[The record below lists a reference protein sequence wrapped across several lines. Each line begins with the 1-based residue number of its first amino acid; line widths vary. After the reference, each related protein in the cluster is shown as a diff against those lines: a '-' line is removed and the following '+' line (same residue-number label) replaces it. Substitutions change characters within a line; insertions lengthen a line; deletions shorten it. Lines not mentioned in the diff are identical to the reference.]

1 MLSRAKKGYAVGK
14 VSVRSPKPVAMTSK
28 VHHGKLLRQ
37 LLELHQL
44 DVPSFFE
51 LLKDE
56 ISSISTVYKLLE
68 SEEISKARLC
78 LFCAMFNVGPAYFH
92 KPDDYFDPVAAPANK
107 ASSSDRLVLYNYIG
121 ERKSNYV
128 EFVDAY
134 FQAFANHI
142 LTAQRSI
149 YILDYLASKSGVR
162 LEDPI
167 GYFHQA
173 NSAYFQKLQAHLSSG
188 SPRIDYRRVC
198 QLPIGITID
207 YDGITDEETLFQR
220 KIEVV
225 IESLFEETFEHFC
238 YCYKYCNGH
247 FKLYVVQHP
256 VRLYSYYIA
265 DENCILSEYLRFD
278 IKGLP
283 VPDILFINKIGYS
296 RQDSSAKF
304 LIENYTQELRKLWE
318 ESTRLGRKQ
327 VTKDL
332 FYLCTLKRAKA
343 IEQELQTR
351 QKELEIVEHN
361 FTHLL
366 ELLVIN
372 DMGDADSEEVQEI
385 RRDKL
390 RLETDIL
397 ELQRVHANMQAKCT
411 LLKQYFA

>member
-1 MLSRAKKGYAVGK
+1 
-14 VSVRSPKPVAMTSK
+14 MTSK

-37 LLELHQL
+37 LLEHHQL

-92 KPDDYFDPVAAPANK
+92 KPDNYFDPVAALANK
-107 ASSSDRLVLYNYIG
+107 ANSSDRLVLYNYIG

-134 FQAFANHI
+134 FQAFTNHM

-149 YILDYLASKSGVR
+149 YVLDYLASKSGVR
-162 LEDPI
+162 LQDPI

-173 NSAYFQKLQAHLSSG
+173 NSTYFQKLQAHLTSG
-188 SPRIDYRRVC
+188 SYPIDYRRVC
-198 QLPIGITID
+198 QLPIGTIID
-207 YDGITDEETLFQR
+207 QDGITDEETLFQR

-238 YCYKYCNGH
+238 YCYKYCNDH

-256 VRLYSYYIA
+256 IRLYSYYIA
-265 DENCILSEYLRFD
+265 DENCILSKYFRFD

-283 VPDILFINKIGYS
+283 VPDILFINKIGYP

-343 IEQELQTR
+343 IELELQTR
-351 QKELEIVEHN
+351 QKELEIIENN
-361 FTHLL
+361 FTRLL

-372 DMGDADSEEVQEI
+372 DMGNADSEEVQEI